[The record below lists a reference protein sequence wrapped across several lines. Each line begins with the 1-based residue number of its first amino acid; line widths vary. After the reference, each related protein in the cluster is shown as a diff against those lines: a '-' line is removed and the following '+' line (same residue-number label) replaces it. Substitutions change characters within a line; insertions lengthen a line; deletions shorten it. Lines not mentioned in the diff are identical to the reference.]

1 MQKDVNYVFDR
12 CLVCIRNTTFKPYDA
27 SAKALEVGNLFDLI
41 QIDLVGGFNTSKDG
55 FSRVCIII
63 DFLSK
68 FVRIYP
74 LKTKTAS
81 EVSEKLWWWITEFS
95 PPKSLLSDAGTEFL
109 NATVTAL
116 LTNTGVERRV
126 TSAYNPNCNGGCERA
141 NQTIVN
147 VLVKHSESDQISW
160 DLWIPFV
167 QYAYNTKTHAS
178 HGFSPFMIMFG
189 VEPNDFINFKI
200 DPKQTEEQ
208 QLFLRSIQA
217 KNLVEITRPEAMDN
231 IRFKQIKQKQ
241 IQDDRNNVLVGDLP
255 TGTLVMLKSE
265 GLLSK
270 LEPLHHGRHI
280 VSGRTSEGNYILENA
295 LGQRLKDTY
304 PL

>member
-1 MQKDVNYVFDR
+1 
-12 CLVCIRNTTFKPYDA
+12 
-27 SAKALEVGNLFDLI
+27 
-41 QIDLVGGFNTSKDG
+41 
-55 FSRVCIII
+55 
-63 DFLSK
+63 
-68 FVRIYP
+68 
-74 LKTKTAS
+74 
-81 EVSEKLWWWITEFS
+81 
-95 PPKSLLSDAGTEFL
+95 
-109 NATVTAL
+109 
-116 LTNTGVERRV
+116 
-126 TSAYNPNCNGGCERA
+126 
-141 NQTIVN
+141 
-147 VLVKHSESDQISW
+147 
-160 DLWIPFV
+160 
-167 QYAYNTKTHAS
+167 
-178 HGFSPFMIMFG
+178 MIMFG

-255 TGTLVMLKSE
+255 TGTLVMLKNE

-295 LGQRLKDTY
+295 LGQKLKDTY
-304 PL
+304 PLKKLRPYVEHEDLSEPHVEIEKILEKRINKDNNHIEYLVKWKNFDD